1 MKIIVIICL
10 ILLGC
15 SLFAQ
20 QGKPDTICSLLE
32 EDFKILIVFDS
43 ILQKNQIK
51 TWYKGVADSAITT
64 LYSKTIECRDLKIFD
79 KHRMVFVFSTNYIDN
94 LLVRDWTG
102 KTWKGVYSEWIG
114 SLYPTPNRP
123 FKIEALYYNKF
134 MLYHVDKKVLLEYDF
149 EKGLE
154 TRTEIKD

>member
-10 ILLGC
+10 VLLSC
-15 SLFAQ
+15 PLSAQ
-20 QGKPDTICSLLE
+20 QGKPDTICSLVE
-32 EDFKILIVFDS
+32 EDFIILIVFDS

-51 TWYKGVADSAITT
+51 TWYKGVADSANTT
-64 LYSKTIECRDLKIFD
+64 LHSKTIECRDLKIFD

-114 SLYPTPNRP
+114 SLFPSANRP
-123 FKIEALYYNKF
+123 FKIEAIDYNKF
-134 MLYHVDKKVLLEYDF
+134 ILYQCDKKVLLEYDF

-154 TRTEIKD
+154 TRTEIK